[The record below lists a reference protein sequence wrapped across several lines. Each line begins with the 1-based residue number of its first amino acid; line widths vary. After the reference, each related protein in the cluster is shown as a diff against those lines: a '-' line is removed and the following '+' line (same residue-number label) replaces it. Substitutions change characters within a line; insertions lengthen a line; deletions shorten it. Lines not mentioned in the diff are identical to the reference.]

1 MIVTITLIEL
11 KSPLKY
17 LALVSHYLKIM
28 QQAKNASCVS
38 LKSTGFWTTF
48 YTMTLWE
55 SLEDMKIFARKGAH
69 LDAMKV
75 SGKIAKEIRT
85 LTMESPILLSWK
97 EAKQKVK
104 SEGKIMQY

>member
-1 MIVTITLIEL
+1 M
-11 KSPLKY
+11 K
-17 LALVSHYLKIM
+17 
-28 QQAKNASCVS
+28 QANNASCVS

-48 YTMTLWE
+48 YTMTLWK
-55 SLEDMKIFARKGAH
+55 SMEDMKNFARTGAH

-85 LTMESPILLSWK
+85 LTIERSTLLSWK

-104 SEGKIMQY
+104 SEGKMMQYN